1 MRSTV
6 TALLAIVLAVAAA
19 APSEAVRRR
28 VFVTSVTGTGNLA
41 SWPDA
46 GGQAGLAAGNQICRN
61 RAAAAGLPNA
71 TSYRAWLSTAATDA
85 YCHLRGQTGKRS
97 AGCAG
102 GPPLAAGPWYR
113 SAAPGSLR
121 VAADLDRLVTP
132 AGEIYSPVLQDEFGT
147 ALDTGGGAT
156 LYWTGTNTDGAVYPD
171 LNCASWVSAAADQNG
186 ATGSALATAQLWTLF
201 TATSCNAA
209 LRLLCFEPGVS
220 EAAVDSWPGPAAL
233 VFVTSET
240 GTADLGSWPEAGD
253 ATGVAAGDA
262 ICRTLAADAGLPAPD
277 SFVAWISDSTQDA
290 RDRLTLDDP
299 PGAAGHD
306 FGGPDGPQA
315 ELDHAVPFV
324 RRDGV
329 VVASSV
335 PDLLDGVTTNS
346 IHQYETGGYLVG
358 GAGGEVFTGTLADG
372 TASGLD
378 CTDWTSSATAD
389 VTRGVAA
396 RTRSAEW
403 TDYGATSCQ
412 YSQHLYCFSNAIL
425 TFWDGFES
433 GDASRWSQVAP

>member
-6 TALLAIVLAVAAA
+6 TAVLAVVLAVAAA

-41 SWPDA
+41 SWTDA
-46 GGQAGLAAGNQICRN
+46 GGQAGLAAGNQICRT

-85 YCHLRGQTGKRS
+85 YCHLRGLTGKRS
-97 AGCAG
+97 SGCAG
-102 GPPLAAGPWYR
+102 GPPLPAGPWYR
-113 SAAPGSLR
+113 SSAPGSLR
-121 VAADLDRLVTP
+121 IAADLDRLVAP
-132 AGEIYSPVLQDEFGT
+132 AGEIYSPVLHDEFGT
-147 ALDTGGGAT
+147 AVDTGGGT
-156 LYWTGTNTDGAVYPD
+156 TSYWTGTDTDGAIYPD
-171 LNCASWVSAAADQNG
+171 LNCASWVSAASDHSAV
-186 ATGSALATAQLWTLF
+186 TGSALATAQLWTLF
-201 TATSCNAA
+201 SAVTCNAS

-233 VFVTSET
+233 AFVTSET
-240 GTADLGSWPEAGD
+240 GTADLGSWPEAGV

-290 RDRLTLDDP
+290 RDRLTLD
-299 PGAAGHD
+299 
-306 FGGPDGPQA
+306 
-315 ELDHAVPFV
+315 HAVPFA
-324 RRDGV
+324 RPDGV

-335 PDLLDGVTTNS
+335 PDLLDGATTSS
-346 IHQYETGGYLVG
+346 IHQYETGAYQVG

-372 TASGLD
+372 TASGFD
-378 CTDWTSSATAD
+378 CTDWTSSTPAD

-403 TDYGATSCQ
+403 TDYGASSCQ

-433 GDASRWSQVAP
+433 GDASRWSQVTP